1 MSEIDRVMD
10 FLRTAEE
17 RVCDVTRPTPHGTA
31 LVTEALPLVWALNAL
46 RVEDPDATAEQL
58 VTEAEQ
64 AQSGLGHRKLVVHDQ
79 QVGARL
85 APALARRGWN
95 VFRLLVMV
103 RRRDPDRP
111 AEPGLAGE
119 VDHETASAALAT
131 FRREQP
137 FGWQEQAIE
146 QLAAMD
152 ARYTRALAARDFV
165 APVGEPA
172 ASCRL
177 YTNGGVGQIDE
188 VGTLAAH
195 RGRGFARAAVLA
207 AAEAAAGGGCD
218 PTFLLTDAG
227 DWPQELYRRL
237 GFDQI
242 GCVYEFLKLP
252 LGSARP

>member
-1 MSEIDRVMD
+1 VIERVRD
-10 FLRTAEE
+10 FLRDAED
-17 RVCDVTRPTPHGTA
+17 RVCDETRPTAHGTA
-31 LVTEALPLVWALNAL
+31 LMTEALPLVWALNAV
-46 RVEDPDATAEQL
+46 RVEDPEAKVEQL
-58 VTEAEQ
+58 VAEAVE
-64 AQSGLGHRKLVVHDQ
+64 AQSGLGHRKLVVHEQ
-79 QVGARL
+79 PVGARL

-103 RRRDPDRP
+103 RAREPDRP
-111 AEPGLAGE
+111 PERGLAGE
-119 VDHETASAALAT
+119 ADPETASAALAT

-152 ARYTRALAARDFV
+152 ARYTRALGARDFV
-165 APVGEPA
+165 APVDAPA
-172 ASCRL
+172 SSCRL
-177 YTNGGVGQIDE
+177 YTNGTVAQIDE

-195 RGRGFARAAVLA
+195 RGRGLARAAVLA
-207 AAEAAAGGGCD
+207 AAAAADEAGCD
-218 PTFLLTDAG
+218 LTFLLTDAA

-237 GFDQI
+237 GFDEI